1 MAGLVK
7 LSVVTKPHEKVVDEP
22 DRYPLQEGVRF
33 VITDFMLIDSRKYGP
48 ASIAKIN
55 GYDLITKQQLKYR
68 TTAKRVISQLIEI
81 HELAGVDDTGKL
93 KSHVKVLVGTYK
105 SENGT
110 GLELQDAD

>member
-1 MAGLVK
+1 MSRTGTRSRQASGSSSQTSCSSTAANTA
-7 LSVVTKPHEKVVDEP
+7 SV
-22 DRYPLQEGVRF
+22 
-33 VITDFMLIDSRKYGP
+33 
-48 ASIAKIN
+48 AKIN

-105 SENGT
+105 SENGI